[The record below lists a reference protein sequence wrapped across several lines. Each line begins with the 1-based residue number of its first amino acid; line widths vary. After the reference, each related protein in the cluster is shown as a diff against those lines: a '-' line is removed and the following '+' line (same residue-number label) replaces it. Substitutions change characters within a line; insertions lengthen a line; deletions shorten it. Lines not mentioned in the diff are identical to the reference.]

1 MSITS
6 ENAIAQPVGTTL
18 ERYIMRKQAEF
29 PFATGELSQLLRDIA
44 LAGKIVN
51 REVNRAGLT
60 SIIGAMGQQNV
71 QGEAQQKLDVEANI
85 RFIRALTNG
94 GEACAV
100 LSEEEDDIIH
110 TGNCHGKYVVAIDPL
125 DGSSN
130 IDVNISIGTIFSIY
144 RRVTPVGQE
153 ATAEDFLQ
161 GGRRQIAAGYI
172 LYGSSTMLVY
182 TTGHGVVGFTYENSL
197 GEFFLSHP
205 SIQIPATGTTF
216 SCNEGHWFDYPQ
228 YVRDFLLQC
237 KQQRLSARY
246 VGSLVADYHRN
257 LFTGGIY
264 LYPPTAKNRHGK
276 LRLLYEG
283 YPLAFVIEQAGG
295 WAETGTGP
303 VLDVVPTEFHQ
314 RAPLFVGSA
323 DMVRSLVALASVE
336 APVL

>member
-1 MSITS
+1 MSITN

-29 PFATGELSQLLRDIA
+29 AFATGELSQLLRDIA

-60 SIIGAMGQQNV
+60 SIIGGMGQQNV

-110 TGNCHGKYVVAIDPL
+110 TGNCQGKYVVAIDPL

-153 ATAEDFLQ
+153 ATRKDFLQ
-161 GGRRQIAAGYI
+161 GGRKQVAAGYI

-205 SIQIPATGTTF
+205 NITIPAGGTTF
-216 SCNEGHWFDYPQ
+216 SCNEGNWFDYAQ
-228 YVRDFLLQC
+228 YVRDFLTQC
-237 KQQRLSARY
+237 KQQRMSGRY

-264 LYPPTAKNRHGK
+264 LYPPTAKNPQGK

-295 WAETGTGP
+295 RAETGAGA
-303 VLDVVPTEFHQ
+303 VLDIEPTEFHQ
-314 RAPLFVGSA
+314 RAPLYVGSA
-323 DMVRSLVALASVE
+323 NLVQDLVALAAVE
-336 APVL
+336 ATPA